1 MTRFYRFPDEQSALE
16 VLGIDIDGTLTIPV
30 DARLDDGRYIAIDII
45 NGNGVIIRRIGG
57 TDEEPINETLDGF
70 HVNITGSD
78 MPEIAGY
85 EIYPSDPVC
94 VFSKDGNT

>member
-1 MTRFYRFPDEQSALE
+1 MTRFYRFPDEQSALD

-30 DARLDDGRYIAIDII
+30 DVRLDDGRYIAIDVI
-45 NGNGVIIRRIGG
+45 NGNGVIERRIGG
-57 TDEEPINETLDGF
+57 TDEAPITETLDGF

-78 MPEIAGY
+78 MPEIAEY
-85 EIYPSDPVC
+85 QIYPNYPVC